1 MIGCRISAGLLALAL
16 WIVQVQAKSVFAHF
30 MLSNTAG
37 FTVADYQREIGLA
50 QEAHIDG
57 FAVNFSM
64 DEDTTDVNLP
74 LFFTAA
80 ESKGFKLFLSFDY
93 AGNGAWPQGTVIT
106 MIKKYA
112 ASSAY
117 FRRGSQPLV
126 STFEGPKSSSD
137 WPTIKKETGCFFIPS
152 WSSLGAKKAVAL
164 GVADGLFSWAAWAE
178 GPNRKNTE
186 VDASYLDFMK
196 GMPYMMP
203 VAPWFYTNMPGF
215 DKNWLWRGDH
225 TWFDRWAHIWY
236 LQPEFVQIIS
246 WNDYGE
252 SHYIGPLDERQYSAF
267 AADRGNSPFNYVRD
281 MPHDGWR
288 DMLPYVIDT
297 YKNNISTVSRE
308 TLTTWYRLNPGSACS
323 SGGTTGNTAS
333 QHQTVYSP
341 AELSEDRIFYSA
353 LLGSNAAATVSI
365 GGKAQAQWAWDSI
378 PDGGVGIYHGSVPFN
393 GATGEVVVTLSRGGL
408 SVKGPAITT
417 DCSKNA
423 GLNNWNA
430 WVGSSK
436 GAAVS
441 VTPPRS
447 LGDQIC
453 VAGTGVKDFGAAHE
467 NFEGIC
473 SFACN
478 YGYCPRGPCTC
489 TKMGLKVTE
498 PKSLNIDAWPAAA
511 MTCTYEGLCSFSCN
525 HNYCPTG
532 VCTKDASLKGKC
544 IIPQP
549 IPEPEEPEPEV
560 PVTQQG
566 CVSGTGQGNFGGL
579 CDFSCGRG
587 YCPSPCTCSTKG
599 RMVQPPASKPFGY
612 PLANLGSEYIGLC
625 AFACSRGYCPPSACT
640 QTRPAVPGAI
650 FKETPLD
657 DDGKVKDMAACK
669 AANSGLP
676 WQCYRKDCG
685 IAGNIGIDPW
695 KRWDAVMAQT
705 TLEDMMAWWELITRI
720 RNNGNPDIIPR
731 WLTNMPVAVGWMW
744 GTDHDP
750 SQATELPEDY
760 SCDKLGKSGCNAIS
774 CQTLT
779 YSSVAMVELAFGN
792 LNAFYQKYYDAVV
805 EVENSITSNAKN
817 MAAKFVRPQTGNW
830 LGTLKVILGSFD
842 TIFAFTGAGIWEK
855 VLDTD
860 QFSKWTSA
868 NDKATSA
875 RDSVGSAINAYE
887 FMGGNVSDSEQ
898 GAIDAADSVQK
909 AAELMVKM
917 LKDSI
922 DNLMTFLFS
931 GDPAGSAA
939 MIGLLNNGLFVL
951 NPAKDVSQGQMGTVV
966 KKVIHARL
974 VTNAWAAD
982 ESCAPVVAVGSFEPF
997 DPQKTTNFLGIW
1009 RNDAYLKYD
1018 NKDLWVICVPS
1029 VKSIGGKT
1037 RESSTAEYP
1046 YGLPDIGKADN
1057 DWEITWQELARSAY
1071 DGWKENGE
1079 KLPFGLRKSADTAT
1093 GGPDSP
1099 TFLPL
1104 QQGISTPGF
1113 WQVPVCSSKLV
1124 QDNVTWRGQKGSRK
1138 CTDIYPCCQVVCT
1151 DHKTANGGIQ
1161 TVCI

>member
-1 MIGCRISAGLLALAL
+1 MIGCRLFAGLLALAL
-16 WIVQVQAKSVFAHF
+16 WIVQIQAKSVFAHF

-64 DEDTTDVNLP
+64 DEDTTDANLP

-80 ESKGFKLFLSFDY
+80 ESEGFKLFLSFDY

-137 WPTIKKETGCFFIPS
+137 WPTIKKETG
-152 WSSLGAKKAVAL
+152 
-164 GVADGLFSWAAWAE
+164 WAAWAE

-267 AADRGNSPFNYVRD
+267 AANRGNSPFNYVRD

-323 SGGTTGNTAS
+323 SGGTTGNTPS

-393 GATGEVVVTLSRGGL
+393 GATGEVVVTLSKGGL

-447 LGDQIC
+447 LGDQVC

-467 NFEGIC
+467 NFEG
-473 SFACN
+473 SA
-478 YGYCPRGPCTC
+478 PLLATLATVLAGP
-489 TKMGLKVTE
+489 
-498 PKSLNIDAWPAAA
+498 
-511 MTCTYEGLCSFSCN
+511 
-525 HNYCPTG
+525 
-532 VCTKDASLKGKC
+532 
-544 IIPQP
+544 P
-549 IPEPEEPEPEV
+549 IPEPAEPEPEV

-587 YCPSPCTCSTKG
+587 YWSVIKCRRMTSSMLIFCSPSPCTCSIKG
-599 RMVQPPASKPFGY
+599 RMVQPPASKPVGY

-640 QTRPAVPGAI
+640 QTRPAVPGGI

-669 AANSGLP
+669 AANSGLH
-676 WQCYRKDCG
+676 RKDCG

-695 KRWDAVMAQT
+695 KRWDAVMSQM

-750 SQATELPEDY
+750 NQATELPEDY

-805 EVENSITSNAKN
+805 EVENSITSNAKD

-860 QFSKWTSA
+860 QFSKWTTA

-875 RDSVGSAINAYE
+875 RDSC
-887 FMGGNVSDSEQ
+887 
-898 GAIDAADSVQK
+898 AIDAADSVQK

-951 NPAKDVSQGQMGTVV
+951 NPAKDKM
-966 KKVIHARL
+966 IHARL

-997 DPQKTTNFLGIW
+997 DPQKTTNFLGRW

-1079 KLPFGLRKSADTAT
+1079 KLPFGLRKSADTAP

-1113 WQVPVCSSKLV
+1113 WQVPVCSTKLV

-1151 DHKTANGGIQ
+1151 DHKTATGGIQ
-1161 TVCI
+1161 TVCT

>member
-1 MIGCRISAGLLALAL
+1 MIGCRLFAGLLALAL
-16 WIVQVQAKSVFAHF
+16 WIVQIQAKSVFAHF

-64 DEDTTDVNLP
+64 DEDTTDANLP

-80 ESKGFKLFLSFDY
+80 ESEGFKLFLSFDY

-137 WPTIKKETGCFFIPS
+137 WPTIKKETG
-152 WSSLGAKKAVAL
+152 
-164 GVADGLFSWAAWAE
+164 WAAWAE

-267 AADRGNSPFNYVRD
+267 AANRGNSPFNYVRD

-323 SGGTTGNTAS
+323 SGGTTGNTPS

-393 GATGEVVVTLSRGGL
+393 GATGEVVVTLSKGGL

-447 LGDQIC
+447 LGDQVC
-453 VAGTGVKDFGAAHE
+453 VAGTG
-467 NFEGIC
+467 
-473 SFACN
+473 
-478 YGYCPRGPCTC
+478 
-489 TKMGLKVTE
+489 VTE
-498 PKSLNIDAWPAAA
+498 PKSLNIDAWPAAG
-511 MTCTYEGLCSFSCN
+511 MTCTYEGLCLS
-525 HNYCPTG
+525 HATI
-532 VCTKDASLKGKC
+532 T
-544 IIPQP
+544 IP
-549 IPEPEEPEPEV
+549 IPEPAEPEPEV

-587 YCPSPCTCSTKG
+587 YCPSPCTCSIKG
-599 RMVQPPASKPFGY
+599 RMVQPPASKPVGY

-640 QTRPAVPGAI
+640 QTRPAVPGGI

-669 AANSGLP
+669 AANSGLH
-676 WQCYRKDCG
+676 RKDCG

-695 KRWDAVMAQT
+695 KRWDAVMSQM

-750 SQATELPEDY
+750 NQATELPEDY

-805 EVENSITSNAKN
+805 EVENSITSNAKD

-860 QFSKWTSA
+860 QFSKWTTA

-875 RDSVGSAINAYE
+875 RDSVGSAISAYE

-898 GAIDAADSVQK
+898 CAIDAADSVQK

-951 NPAKDVSQGQMGTVV
+951 NPAKD
-966 KKVIHARL
+966 
-974 VTNAWAAD
+974 
-982 ESCAPVVAVGSFEPF
+982 
-997 DPQKTTNFLGIW
+997 KTTNFLGRW

-1079 KLPFGLRKSADTAT
+1079 KLPFGLRKSADTAP

-1113 WQVPVCSSKLV
+1113 WQVPTSLLRRSL
-1124 QDNVTWRGQKGSRK
+1124 TME
-1138 CTDIYPCCQVVCT
+1138 VVAGCEY
-1151 DHKTANGGIQ
+1151 
-1161 TVCI
+1161 

>member
-1 MIGCRISAGLLALAL
+1 MIGCRLFAGLLALAL
-16 WIVQVQAKSVFAHF
+16 WIVQIQAKSVFAHF

-64 DEDTTDVNLP
+64 DEDTTDANLP

-80 ESKGFKLFLSFDY
+80 ESEGFKLFLSFDY

-137 WPTIKKETGCFFIPS
+137 WPTIKKETG
-152 WSSLGAKKAVAL
+152 
-164 GVADGLFSWAAWAE
+164 WAAWAE

-267 AADRGNSPFNYVRD
+267 AANRGNSPFNYVRD

-323 SGGTTGNTAS
+323 SGGTTGNTPS

-393 GATGEVVVTLSRGGL
+393 GATGEVVVTLSKGGL

-447 LGDQIC
+447 LGDQ
-453 VAGTGVKDFGAAHE
+453 
-467 NFEGIC
+467 
-473 SFACN
+473 
-478 YGYCPRGPCTC
+478 
-489 TKMGLKVTE
+489 MGLKVTE
-498 PKSLNIDAWPAAA
+498 PKSLNIDAWPAAGA
-511 MTCTYEGLCSFSCN
+511 LPFSCN

-544 IIPQP
+544 VIPQP
-549 IPEPEEPEPEV
+549 IPEPAEPEPEV

-587 YCPSPCTCSTKG
+587 YCPSPCTCSIKG
-599 RMVQPPASKPFGY
+599 RMVQPPASKPVGY

-640 QTRPAVPGAI
+640 QTRPAVPGGI

-676 WQCYRKDCG
+676 WKCYRKDCG

-695 KRWDAVMAQT
+695 KRWDAVMSQM

-750 SQATELPEDY
+750 NQATELPEDY

-805 EVENSITSNAKN
+805 EVENSITSNAKD

-860 QFSKWTSA
+860 QFSKWTTA

-875 RDSVGSAINAYE
+875 RDSVGSAISAYE

-898 GAIDAADSVQK
+898 CAIDAADSVQK

-939 MIGLLNNGLFVL
+939 MIGLLNNGL
-951 NPAKDVSQGQMGTVV
+951 
-966 KKVIHARL
+966 L

-997 DPQKTTNFLGIW
+997 DPQKTTNFLGRW

-1079 KLPFGLRKSADTAT
+1079 KLPFGLRKSADTAP

-1113 WQVPVCSSKLV
+1113 WQVPTSLLRRSL
-1124 QDNVTWRGQKGSRK
+1124 TME
-1138 CTDIYPCCQVVCT
+1138 VVAGCEY
-1151 DHKTANGGIQ
+1151 
-1161 TVCI
+1161 